1 MVPPFQGAIWL
12 PGLESRRTFDRHFP
26 MGGVIYLSLVV
37 RRVAIRFRLSYYGQ
51 DEPGYSAAAFPGESC
66 EPATPLLRA
75 HRWIPWL
82 KSGLR
87 HQGTENPIRVRGGS

>member
-1 MVPPFQGAIWL
+1 
-12 PGLESRRTFDRHFP
+12 

-37 RRVAIRFRLSYYGQ
+37 RRVAIRFRLSYYSQ
-51 DEPGYSAAAFPGESC
+51 DEPGYSTVAFPGESC
-66 EPATPLLRA
+66 EPAMPLLRA

-87 HQGTENPIRVRGGS
+87 HQGTKTPYACAAAASFSEQAA